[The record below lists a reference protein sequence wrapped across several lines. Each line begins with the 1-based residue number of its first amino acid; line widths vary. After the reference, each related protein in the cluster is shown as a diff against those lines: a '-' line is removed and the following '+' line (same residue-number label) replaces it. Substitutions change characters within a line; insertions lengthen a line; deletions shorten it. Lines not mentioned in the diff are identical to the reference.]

1 MSMRKFFV
9 LSLALVV
16 SACAAQ
22 QAKPVTVPTAAVP
35 AQPKITS
42 VQLLGKSQHWVL
54 KHLGEP
60 AFMRTD
66 MHATIWLY
74 KNSHC
79 VLNVFLYAG
88 EPTDPAPAKVLHFDA
103 RDTHGHN
110 TDRDTCLSALQN

>member
-1 MSMRKFFV
+1 MHKFFM

-22 QAKPVTVPTAAVP
+22 QAKPVASPSTIAAP
-35 AQPKITS
+35 AQPKITA
-42 VQLLGKSQHWVL
+42 VQLLGKSQGWVL
-54 KHLGEP
+54 EHIGEP

-110 TDRDTCLSALQN
+110 TDRDMCLSALQN